1 MSKQLPASKTGE
13 QSVIQNVS
21 SETLTRTGSF
31 FLWLTVLMTIARIGL
46 TVLPFIFILGAEN
59 WVVLYFV
66 IFYTIL
72 FGINFIFYLG
82 LFSVAQVTK
91 EDANKIFGVNFV
103 TWNPLRRFY
112 AVCLFCFV
120 DYPVNLAVWYSWLT
134 KNSEYLNSPNNS
146 NTPNVN
152 SPGFFSFQI
161 LCGAFIFSSVIY
173 AVLAYQ
179 FMRSLRNQR
188 QDVIPVDQKGLSPAQ
203 LSALGQIAKKK
214 KILVNVELS
223 GDSAPGMAEVTEGRV
238 KRYWFTGIT
247 VIWIVTLLVYLFI
260 YFVHTFDGATKMQ
273 FVVITVF
280 FWVSLFFWLVLV
292 VLYYAPFYNSPSIR
306 DLITR
311 MPTNKNIS
319 TAETNAELNYEMG
332 GVFVSTLIFYFIN
345 IIFMIYAYVLDG
357 PNKLEWNTVPKFN
370 PLAVIQS
377 PFFYVFITNGALNT
391 GAIVFFA
398 YNFVTIGFV
407 IGWGAPALSEESAT
421 EAGTDKSKEEDELL
435 EQPGAPGNF
444 IYYSDS
450 WVIGVTVFMFAVWF
464 VFFGFI
470 IDAMIGGH
478 FLAEYIWGVAWGFTI
493 VFFILIVVIYV
504 LSIYNVRKLND
515 GEESDGRF
523 GIWRLNKTWFLSTYR
538 TMVSVPVAFVL
549 QVIILWYLQWDCFQT
564 KRVSDWTV
572 IRPIDPSTP
581 PPYESCNIYWAI
593 NILSL
598 YCINLVYLVI
608 ACNQAATT
616 SIRVQVFN
624 QAKVVEKGSKKK

>member
-1 MSKQLPASKTGE
+1 MSTQQKTTKPDEKTALP
-13 QSVIQNVS
+13 NVS

-31 FLWLTVLMTIARIGL
+31 ILWLTVLMTIARIAL
-46 TVLPFIFILGAEN
+46 SVLPYIFILGAEN

-72 FGINFIFYLG
+72 FGFNFLAYLG
-82 LFSVAQVTK
+82 IFAYAQVTK
-91 EDANKIFGVNFV
+91 EDANKIFGANFV

-120 DYPVNLAVWYSWLT
+120 DYPVNLAVWYAWLT
-134 KNSEYLNSPNNS
+134 KNNEYLNSPNNS
-146 NTPNVN
+146 NTPGVN

-161 LCGAFIFSSVIY
+161 LCGAFIFSSVVY

-179 FMRSLRNQR
+179 LMRSLRNQR
-188 QDVIPVDQKGLSPAQ
+188 QDVIPVDQKGLQAPQ
-203 LSALGQIAKKK
+203 LNALRQIRRDK
-214 KILVNVELS
+214 KILANIELS
-223 GDSAPGMAEVTEGRV
+223 GDSAPGMADVTEGRV

-247 VIWIVTLLVYLFI
+247 VIWIVVLLVYLFI

-292 VLYYAPFYNSPSIR
+292 LLYYVGFGEKSPSIR

-311 MPTNKNIS
+311 MPRNKRIS

-370 PLAVIQS
+370 SLALIQS

-407 IGWGAPALSEESAT
+407 IGWGAPALSEEETA
-421 EAGTDKSKEEDELL
+421 EAGSEEDELIK
-435 EQPGAPGNF
+435 QPGTPGSV
-444 IYYSDS
+444 IYYKDS

-464 VFFGFI
+464 VFFSFV

-478 FLAEYIWGVAWGFTI
+478 FLAEYIWPIAWSYTV
-493 VFFILIVVIYV
+493 VFFILVVAIYV

-515 GEESDGRF
+515 GEESDERF

-538 TMVSVPVAFVL
+538 TLVSVPVAFVL
-549 QVIILWYLQWDCFQT
+549 QVIILWYLQWDCFED

-572 IRPIDPSTP
+572 IQPIDPSTP

-593 NILSL
+593 NVLSL

-624 QAKVVEKGSKKK
+624 QANIGEKGNKKR